1 MSFDEELTVGDG
13 GLIYRDGSGA
23 RHFLKRTVPG
33 AVDETVPG
41 EQSLWAGDGEAPWPG
56 VFKTPAIYRVVPS
69 TPQHESTYVEIAANV
84 AILHKRG
91 EMRLFERRADSSQGE
106 NTYRL
111 VRIVS
116 GGKQTVLSYRN
127 GWIDTVSDGDGW
139 LFAVRRDR
147 GGRIVSVQDRWGREV
162 HYRYDLAGRLR
173 EAQDIGGNTWSYE
186 YGAHGNL
193 TRAMAP
199 NGRDILRIR
208 YDGASRVKES
218 LSGRKHSFA
227 YAQGETIVVEETGHS
242 HVFGQNASGITDRF
256 ESTNGVWW
264 QLGLDEHNRV
274 TGIRSSNGAY
284 QYSYAPNGAIAR
296 VDERSV
302 DDRNTRVFGHDSQG
316 RITSIYSEHE
326 GLTTVDYSS
335 GFTRIIG
342 PDTRI
347 AFDVLPSGR
356 IGFADRDETF
366 ISADYDADGNLAALR
381 SGGHAVEFGR
391 DSIGR
396 LSHVRYA
403 NGELNRYRYDV
414 LGNRTA
420 VGFGYGG
427 ATRYAHDPAGN
438 IVEVL
443 VAEADG
449 EEKRQVVEVGDMN
462 RVERITYVGL
472 GKLQIGYDSMGRA
485 VRFDTGRDILRVE
498 YAGPSTIGKIVSQ
511 ATGAEWSPTA
521 EAGGNLSADADFRLE
536 VIQGDSVPR
545 AHPRYGIVGFDEISF
560 EAITSDLLE
569 LGIPHLH
576 AARRLLHRRQPN
588 PGCHPTRSHGAP
600 RFQPLRLRMICCR
613 AHGA

>member
-1 MSFDEELTVGDG
+1 MNPKSSNLCTWKLDDGDDFHISGNGMKVDLSTMPIDSVTPNISYRSIAALFPNPQSIFDGMQVGYVSVRHGNLTFRRRDMVAGTNPLAKFTRVYDSRSQRGRDFGPGWSLSFDEELTVGDG

-208 YDGASRVKES
+208 YDGAGRVKES
-218 LSGRKHSFA
+218 LSGRKYSFA

-264 QLGLDEHNRV
+264 QV
-274 TGIRSSNGAY
+274 
-284 QYSYAPNGAIAR
+284 
-296 VDERSV
+296 
-302 DDRNTRVFGHDSQG
+302 
-316 RITSIYSEHE
+316 
-326 GLTTVDYSS
+326 
-335 GFTRIIG
+335 
-342 PDTRI
+342 
-347 AFDVLPSGR
+347 
-356 IGFADRDETF
+356 
-366 ISADYDADGNLAALR
+366 
-381 SGGHAVEFGR
+381 
-391 DSIGR
+391 
-396 LSHVRYA
+396 
-403 NGELNRYRYDV
+403 
-414 LGNRTA
+414 
-420 VGFGYGG
+420 
-427 ATRYAHDPAGN
+427 
-438 IVEVL
+438 
-443 VAEADG
+443 
-449 EEKRQVVEVGDMN
+449 
-462 RVERITYVGL
+462 
-472 GKLQIGYDSMGRA
+472 
-485 VRFDTGRDILRVE
+485 
-498 YAGPSTIGKIVSQ
+498 
-511 ATGAEWSPTA
+511 
-521 EAGGNLSADADFRLE
+521 
-536 VIQGDSVPR
+536 
-545 AHPRYGIVGFDEISF
+545 
-560 EAITSDLLE
+560 
-569 LGIPHLH
+569 
-576 AARRLLHRRQPN
+576 
-588 PGCHPTRSHGAP
+588 
-600 RFQPLRLRMICCR
+600 
-613 AHGA
+613 